1 MKTTASLEN
10 ISDKIRIIRGHK
22 AMLDQDLAALY
33 RVTTRRLKEQV
44 RRNPKRFPA
53 DFMFRL
59 NKRECQ
65 SLRSQNATL
74 ENGRGRHSKYLPYA
88 FTEQGVAM
96 LSSVLNSERAI
107 QVNVAVMR
115 AFVRLRKFLVNHEE
129 LGKSL
134 RKLEIRMNR
143 KDSEVRII
151 FEAIRR
157 LIGDNDP
164 GQARRIGFDARN

>member
-1 MKTTASLEN
+1 
-10 ISDKIRIIRGHK
+10 
-22 AMLDQDLAALY
+22 
-33 RVTTRRLKEQV
+33 
-44 RRNPKRFPA
+44 
-53 DFMFRL
+53 
-59 NKRECQ
+59 
-65 SLRSQNATL
+65 
-74 ENGRGRHSKYLPYA
+74 
-88 FTEQGVAM
+88 M